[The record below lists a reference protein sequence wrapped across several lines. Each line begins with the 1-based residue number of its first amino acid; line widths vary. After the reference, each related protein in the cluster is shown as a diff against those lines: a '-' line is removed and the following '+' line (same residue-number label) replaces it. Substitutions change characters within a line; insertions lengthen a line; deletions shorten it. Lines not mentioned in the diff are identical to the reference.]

1 MPKFLS
7 LAVLATMLSTVG
19 CLESED
25 GTPTSSIE
33 DPLLGTWRLDLAGVD
48 TEEFAFTYA
57 FRGNNSFANRI
68 GGTFLQRL
76 KDLNEIDGI
85 DIDTG
90 SLEAIDDGFVEYN
103 GTWSVRGDN
112 LELHFETMK
121 IEVGGEVPITKK
133 RLAVTV
139 HEEDDLSS
147 AGENQ
152 LVYSYRFANGK
163 LLLNGES
170 LTLGISLAETAPA
183 AGMDPLAVETL
194 GLIGEFIRD
203 QIGARDEDEFAMTR
217 IE

>member
-25 GTPTSSIE
+25 GTPTSSTE

-121 IEVGGEVPITKK
+121 IEVGGEVPIAKQ
-133 RLAVTV
+133 RIAVTV
-139 HEEDDLSS
+139 HEEDLSS
-147 AGENQ
+147 ADENQ
-152 LVYSYRFANGK
+152 LVYSYRFAKGQ
-163 LLLNGES
+163 LLLNGKS
-170 LTLGISLAETAPA
+170 LTLGIDLAETAPA
-183 AGMDPLAVETL
+183 AGLDPLAVETL
-194 GLIGEFIRD
+194 RLIGEFVRD
-203 QIGARDEDEFAMTR
+203 QISAGDEDEFAMSR